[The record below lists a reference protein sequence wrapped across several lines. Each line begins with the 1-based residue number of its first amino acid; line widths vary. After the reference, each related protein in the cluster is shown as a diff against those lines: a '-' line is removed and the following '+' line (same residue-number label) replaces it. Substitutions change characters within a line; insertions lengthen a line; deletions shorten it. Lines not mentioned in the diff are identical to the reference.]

1 VQQAHEAR
9 LMRHAQARRQ
19 GGGEVAERGEEAA
32 GDAK

>member
-1 VQQAHEAR
+1 
-9 LMRHAQARRQ
+9 MRHAQARRQ